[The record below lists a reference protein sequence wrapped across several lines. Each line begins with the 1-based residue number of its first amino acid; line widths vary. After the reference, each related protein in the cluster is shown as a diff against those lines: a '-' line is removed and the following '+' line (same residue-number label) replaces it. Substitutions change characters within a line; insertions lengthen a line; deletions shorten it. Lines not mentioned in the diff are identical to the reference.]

1 MLCVSEW
8 FLLKRRI
15 LLSLSLWH
23 IIIIC
28 ALLALLTLSL
38 VCFHCS
44 VNFEK
49 LWVKLSLVKE
59 KETFWLFHFISLKQ
73 CSEINKMW
81 VRVRVVWLRSHFP
94 ATMGQNMTPLLVW
107 GSEMASWMLSV
118 KCSEGSYSKHKLGL
132 TVRFHISPYVNK
144 SKSKPVREKLLS
156 FGYICTEFPQ
166 ELQLPSPK
174 QKKAFLEE
182 ATWRAWQQ
190 HKYFLSE
197 LMHGL
202 DLHSAEQV
210 RNQMWSTELFSSRV
224 GCSELSAQP
233 SAALK
238 QAQYADCVV
247 RNEAQ
252 TAWPL

>member
-1 MLCVSEW
+1 MSGLCDFGATSQQPWDKTWRLCWSEALKW
-8 FLLKRRI
+8 HPECWVWSAQKAVTPSTNLGSLYGFTSLLKWI
-15 LLSLSLWH
+15 KVKASLWERS
-23 IIIIC
+23 C
-28 ALLALLTLSL
+28 WVLGT
-38 VCFHCS
+38 S
-44 VNFEK
+44 VQNF
-49 LWVKLSLVKE
+49 L
-59 KETFWLFHFISLKQ
+59 
-73 CSEINKMW
+73 
-81 VRVRVVWLRSHFP
+81 
-94 ATMGQNMTPLLVW
+94 
-107 GSEMASWMLSV
+107 GSCNFLHQ
-118 KCSEGSYSKHKLGL
+118 SK
-132 TVRFHISPYVNK
+132 K
-144 SKSKPVREKLLS
+144 S
-156 FGYICTEFPQ
+156 
-166 ELQLPSPK
+166 
-174 QKKAFLEE
+174 FLEE

-224 GCSELSAQP
+224 GCSELSARP